1 MQVDNRVNFHQS
13 LDNLQ
18 QDLLTMG
25 IQVEHLIHQAV
36 ESLSKLDEN
45 LAIQTIKQDDAID
58 EMTAKIEEDSMR
70 LIALQQP
77 MASDLRVISMALK
90 IATDL
95 ERIADHAVD
104 IAKITI
110 RLNGQ
115 ELVKPL
121 EDIPRMAQMTQ
132 AMLRESLLAYTER
145 NVHRAASLAEKD
157 DEIDKLYG
165 VVVNDVIA
173 LMGDDLARN
182 RQLSQLMLAAHF
194 LERVADH
201 STNIGEGVIFMVTG
215 KRKDLN
221 V

>member
-1 MQVDNRVNFHQS
+1 MDNRMNFHQS

-18 QDLLTMG
+18 QDLLRLG
-25 IQVEHLIHQAV
+25 KLVENSIHQAV
-36 ESLSKLDEN
+36 DALARLDEG
-45 LAIQTIKQDDAID
+45 LARQT
-58 EMTAKIEEDSMR
+58 IEEDDLIDDLTTQIEENSLR

-77 MASDLRVISMALK
+77 MASDLRIISMAIK

-104 IAKITI
+104 IAKICI
-110 RLNGQ
+110 RINGQ

-121 EDIPRMAQMTQ
+121 VDIPRMAELSKT
-132 AMLRESLLAYTER
+132 MLRESLLAYTEQ
-145 NVHRAASLAEKD
+145 NIHRAAALAEKD
-157 DEIDKLYG
+157 DEVDKLYSH
-165 VVVNDVIA
+165 VVNELIG
-173 LMGDDLARN
+173 LMSSDSAHN
-182 RQLSQLMLAAHF
+182 RQLSQLMLAALF

-201 STNIGEGVIFMVTG
+201 TTNIGEGVIYMVTG

>member
-1 MQVDNRVNFHQS
+1 MDNRVNFHQS

>member
-1 MQVDNRVNFHQS
+1 MDNRINFHQS
-13 LDNLQ
+13 LDLLQ
-18 QDLLTMG
+18 KDLLDMG
-25 IQVEHLIHQAV
+25 NNVARLIRQAV
-36 ESLSKLDEN
+36 QSLARLDESL
-45 LAIQTIKQDDAID
+45 ARQTIEEDDQID
-58 EMTAKIEEDSMR
+58 EMTARIEEDSLR

-77 MASDLRVISMALK
+77 MASDLRIISMALK

-104 IAKITI
+104 IAKICI

-121 EDIPRMAQMTQ
+121 EDIPRMAELTQ
-132 AMLRESLLAYTER
+132 NMLQESLLAYTER
-145 NVHRAASLAEKD
+145 DVHRAAALAEKD
-157 DEIDKLYG
+157 DEVDKLYS
-165 VVVNDVIA
+165 VIVNDIIM
-173 LMGDDLARN
+173 LMGTDFAKN

>member
-1 MQVDNRVNFHQS
+1 MDNRINFHQS
-13 LDNLQ
+13 LDLLQ
-18 QDLLTMG
+18 KDLLDMG
-25 IQVEHLIHQAV
+25 NNVARLIRQAV
-36 ESLSKLDEN
+36 QSLARLDEG
-45 LAIQTIKQDDAID
+45 LARQTIEEDDQID
-58 EMTAKIEEDSMR
+58 EMTARIEEDSLR

-77 MASDLRVISMALK
+77 MASDLRIISMALK

-104 IAKITI
+104 IAKICI

-121 EDIPRMAQMTQ
+121 EDIPRMAELTQ
-132 AMLRESLLAYTER
+132 NMLQESLLAYTER
-145 NVHRAASLAEKD
+145 DVHRAAALAEKD
-157 DEIDKLYG
+157 DEVDKLYS
-165 VVVNDVIA
+165 VIVNDIIM
-173 LMGDDLARN
+173 LMGTDFSKN

>member
-1 MQVDNRVNFHQS
+1 MDNRFNFHQS
-13 LDNLQ
+13 LDLLQ
-18 QDLLTMG
+18 KDLLDMG
-25 IQVEHLIHQAV
+25 NNVARLIRQAV
-36 ESLSKLDEN
+36 ESLARLDEG
-45 LAIQTIKQDDAID
+45 LARQTIEEDDQID
-58 EMTAKIEEDSMR
+58 EMTARIEEDSLR

-77 MASDLRVISMALK
+77 MASDLRIISMALK

-104 IAKITI
+104 IAKICI

-121 EDIPRMAQMTQ
+121 EDIPRMAELTQ
-132 AMLRESLLAYTER
+132 NMLQESLLAYTER
-145 NVHRAASLAEKD
+145 DVHRAAALAEKD
-157 DEIDKLYG
+157 DEVDKLYS
-165 VVVNDVIA
+165 VIVNDIIM
-173 LMGDDLARN
+173 LMGTDFAKN

>member
-1 MQVDNRVNFHQS
+1 MDNRINFHQS
-13 LDNLQ
+13 LDLLQ
-18 QDLLTMG
+18 KDLLDMG
-25 IQVEHLIHQAV
+25 NDVARLIRQAV
-36 ESLSKLDEN
+36 EALARLDEG
-45 LAIQTIKQDDAID
+45 LARQTIEEDDRID
-58 EMTAKIEEDSMR
+58 EMTARIEEDSLR

-77 MASDLRVISMALK
+77 MASDLRIISMALK

-104 IAKITI
+104 IAKICI

-121 EDIPRMAQMTQ
+121 EDIPRMAELTQ
-132 AMLRESLLAYTER
+132 NMLQESLLAYTER
-145 NVHRAASLAEKD
+145 DVHRAAALAEKD
-157 DEIDKLYG
+157 DEVDKLYS
-165 VVVNDVIA
+165 VIVNDLIM
-173 LMGDDLARN
+173 LMGTDFAKN

>member
-1 MQVDNRVNFHQS
+1 MDNRINFHQS
-13 LDNLQ
+13 LDLLQ
-18 QDLLTMG
+18 NDLLDMG
-25 IQVEHLIHQAV
+25 NNVARLIRQAV
-36 ESLSKLDEN
+36 ESLARLDEG
-45 LAIQTIKQDDAID
+45 LARQTIEEDDQID
-58 EMTAKIEEDSMR
+58 EMTARIEEDSLR

-77 MASDLRVISMALK
+77 MASDLRIISMALK

-104 IAKITI
+104 IAKICI

-121 EDIPRMAQMTQ
+121 EDIPRMAELTQ
-132 AMLRESLLAYTER
+132 NMLQESLLAYTER
-145 NVHRAASLAEKD
+145 DVHRAAALADKD
-157 DEIDKLYG
+157 DEVDKLYS
-165 VVVNDVIA
+165 VIVNDLIM
-173 LMGDDLARN
+173 LMGTDFAKN

>member
-1 MQVDNRVNFHQS
+1 MDNRFNFHQS
-13 LDNLQ
+13 LDLLQ
-18 QDLLTMG
+18 KDLLDMG
-25 IQVEHLIHQAV
+25 NNVARLIRQAV
-36 ESLSKLDEN
+36 ESLARLDES
-45 LAIQTIKQDDAID
+45 LARQTIEADDQID
-58 EMTAKIEEDSMR
+58 EMTARIEEDSLR

-77 MASDLRVISMALK
+77 MASDLRIISMALK

-104 IAKITI
+104 IAKICI

-121 EDIPRMAQMTQ
+121 EDIPRMAELTQ
-132 AMLRESLLAYTER
+132 NMLQESLLAYTER
-145 NVHRAASLAEKD
+145 DVHRAAALAEKD
-157 DEIDKLYG
+157 DEVDKLYS
-165 VVVNDVIA
+165 VIVNDIIM
-173 LMGDDLARN
+173 LMGTDFAKN

>member
-1 MQVDNRVNFHQS
+1 MDNRINFHQS
-13 LDNLQ
+13 LDLLQ
-18 QDLLTMG
+18 KDLLDMG
-25 IQVEHLIHQAV
+25 NNVARLIRQAV
-36 ESLSKLDEN
+36 EALARLDEG
-45 LAIQTIKQDDAID
+45 LARQTIEEDDRID
-58 EMTAKIEEDSMR
+58 EMTTRIEEDSLR

-77 MASDLRVISMALK
+77 MASDLRIISMALK

-104 IAKITI
+104 IAKICI

-115 ELVKPL
+115 ELAKPL
-121 EDIPRMAQMTQ
+121 EDIPRMAELTQ
-132 AMLRESLLAYTER
+132 NMLQESLLAYTER
-145 NVHRAASLAEKD
+145 DVHRAAALAEKD
-157 DEIDKLYG
+157 DEVDKLYS
-165 VVVNDVIA
+165 VIVNDIIM
-173 LMGDDLARN
+173 LMGTDFAKN

-201 STNIGEGVIFMVTG
+201 STNIGEGVIYMVTG

>member
-1 MQVDNRVNFHQS
+1 MDARPGFHQS
-13 LDNLQ
+13 LALLQRELQ
-18 QDLLTMG
+18 QMG
-25 IQVEHLIHQAV
+25 ESVEELIYKSV
-36 ESLSKLDEN
+36 ESLSKLDEK
-45 LAIQTIKQDDAID
+45 AAQQVIQKDDLIDDYLTTID
-58 EMTAKIEEDSMR
+58 ELCLR

-77 MASDLRVISMALK
+77 MASDLRIIGTALK

-110 RLNGQ
+110 RFAGE

-121 EDIPRMAQMTQ
+121 EVIPQMAEI
-132 AMLRESLLAYTER
+132 AIEMLHESLLSYTER
-145 NVHRAASLAEKD
+145 DVHRAASLAEKD
-157 DEIDKLYG
+157 DRVDKLYST
-165 VVVNDVIA
+165 VMQE
-173 LMGDDLARN
+173 LMGMMGTDYNRN
-182 RQLSQLMLAAHF
+182 RQLTHLLFVAHF

-201 STNIGEGVIFMVTG
+201 TTNIGEGVIYMVTG

>member
-1 MQVDNRVNFHQS
+1 MDNRFNFHQS
-13 LDNLQ
+13 LDLLQ
-18 QDLLTMG
+18 KDLLDMG
-25 IQVEHLIHQAV
+25 NNVARLIRQAV
-36 ESLSKLDEN
+36 ESLARLDES
-45 LAIQTIKQDDAID
+45 LARQTIEEDDQID
-58 EMTAKIEEDSMR
+58 EMTARIEEDSLR

-77 MASDLRVISMALK
+77 MASDLRIISMALK

-104 IAKITI
+104 IAKICI

-121 EDIPRMAQMTQ
+121 EDIPRMAELTQ
-132 AMLRESLLAYTER
+132 NMLQESLLAYTER
-145 NVHRAASLAEKD
+145 DVHRAAALAEKD
-157 DEIDKLYG
+157 DEVDKLYS
-165 VVVNDVIA
+165 VIMNDIIM
-173 LMGDDLARN
+173 LMGTDFAKN